1 VNAQYLDAVRGATL
15 HRRSG
20 RIRQFFGSVVEA
32 DGPDAFLGE
41 WCELR
46 SDRHAAPVVAEV
58 VGFKE
63 GRVLLMPYGDLHGI
77 RIGCEVVATGG
88 SLEVPVGEAL
98 LGRVI
103 DALGRP
109 LDRAGP
115 LPAMRRYPLVREPIN
130 PLERVRIDQVLETG
144 VKAIDTV
151 LTLGRGQR
159 IGIFSGSGVG
169 KSTLLGMIARNMAAD
184 VNVIAMVGER
194 GREVWDFIED
204 SLGEEGLARSVLVVA
219 TSDQPA
225 LLRAHAAFT
234 ATAIAEYFR
243 DQGQDVVLTM
253 DSVTRFAMAR
263 RELGLAIGEPPTARG
278 YTPSVFAALPRLLE
292 RAGTRGQGSIT
303 GLYTVLVE
311 ADDMTDPIAD
321 TIRAVVDGDIVLSR
335 ELANQRHYPAID
347 VLASIS
353 RLMPK
358 IVSREELDA
367 AQRLVAMLG
376 RYEAS
381 RDMVEV
387 GAYRAGTQPE
397 LDRIIERMTEI
408 MAFLAQSPDDHVTR
422 AEALAGLNAVVGSG
436 RR

>member
-1 VNAQYLDAVRGATL
+1 
-15 HRRSG
+15 
-20 RIRQFFGSVVEA
+20 
-32 DGPDAFLGE
+32 
-41 WCELR
+41 
-46 SDRHAAPVVAEV
+46 
-58 VGFKE
+58 
-63 GRVLLMPYGDLHGI
+63 MPYGDLHGI

-292 RAGTRGQGSIT
+292 RAGPRGQGSIT

-422 AEALAGLNAVVGSG
+422 AEALAGLNAVVGPG

>member
-1 VNAQYLDAVRGATL
+1 VSVKYLDAVRGAKL
-15 HRRSG
+15 HRRAG

-46 SDRHAAPVVAEV
+46 SDRHTEPVTAEV

-77 RIGCEVVATGG
+77 RVGCEVVATGRT
-88 SLEVPVGEAL
+88 LEVPVGDAL

-109 LDRAGP
+109 LDKKGP
-115 LPAMRRYPLVREPIN
+115 LDRSRRYPLLREPIN
-130 PLERVRIDQVLETG
+130 PLERSRINKILETG

-169 KSTLLGMIARNMAAD
+169 KSTLLGMIARNMTAD

-204 SLGEEGLARSVLVVA
+204 ALGPEGLARSVLVVA

-225 LLRAHAAFT
+225 LVRAHAAFT

-243 DQGQDVVLTM
+243 DCGQDVVLTM

-263 RELGLAIGEPPTARG
+263 RELGVAIGEPPTSRG

-292 RAGTRGQGSIT
+292 RAGTRGDGSIT

-347 VLASIS
+347 VLSSVS
-353 RLMPK
+353 RLMPQ
-358 IVSREELDA
+358 IVSEEDMESA
-367 AQRLVAMLG
+367 RRLVAMLG

-387 GAYRAGTQPE
+387 GAYRAGSQPD
-397 LDRIIERMTEI
+397 LDRIIDRMTEI
-408 MAFLAQSPDDHVTR
+408 MAFLSQHHREHVSR
-422 AEALAGLNAVVGSG
+422 DQALAELNNIVGG
-436 RR
+436 RTH

>member
-1 VNAQYLDAVRGATL
+1 LTVKYLDAVRDAKL

-46 SDRHAAPVVAEV
+46 SDPPAAPITAEV
-58 VGFKE
+58 VGFKD

-77 RIGCEVVATGG
+77 RIGCEVVATGRT
-88 SLEVPVGEAL
+88 LDVPVGDAL

-109 LDRAGP
+109 LDHKGP
-115 LPAMRRYPLVREPIN
+115 LNWTQRYPLLREPIN
-130 PLERVRIDQVLETG
+130 PLERRRIDTVLETG

-169 KSTLLGMIARNMAAD
+169 KSTLLGMIARNMSAD

-194 GREVWDFIED
+194 GREVWEFIED
-204 SLGEEGLARSVLVVA
+204 CLGPEGLARSVLVVA

-225 LLRAHAAFT
+225 LVRAHAAFT

-243 DQGQDVVLTM
+243 DRGQDVVLTM

-278 YTPSVFAALPRLLE
+278 YTPSVFAALPKLLE
-292 RAGTRGQGSIT
+292 RAGTRGEGSIT

-347 VLASIS
+347 VLSSVS
-353 RLMPK
+353 RLMPQ
-358 IVSREELDA
+358 IVSEPEMDSA
-367 AQRLVAMLG
+367 KQLVAMLG

-387 GAYRAGTQPE
+387 GAYRAGSQPD
-397 LDRIIERMTEI
+397 LDKIIEKMTEI
-408 MAFLAQSPDDHVTR
+408 LAFLSQDRTESVTR
-422 AEALAGLNAVVGSG
+422 GQALAELNAVVRG
-436 RR
+436 RTH